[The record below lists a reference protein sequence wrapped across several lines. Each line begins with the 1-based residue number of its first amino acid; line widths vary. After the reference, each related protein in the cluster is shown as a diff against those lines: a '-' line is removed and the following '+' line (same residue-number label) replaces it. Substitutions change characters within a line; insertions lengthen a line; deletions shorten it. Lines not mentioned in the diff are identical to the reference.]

1 MIEAGQRSSGAAG
14 QMVRGAILA
23 GGGATR
29 FEGKPKGLER
39 VGGERILDRLVRVM
53 TAALGGPPL
62 LVANAPD
69 AGSWRPDLRVI
80 PDVRPGL
87 GSLGGIYTAVVE
99 APAPVVCV
107 AWDMPF
113 VPDAL
118 VARLAA
124 GLARFDAVLPRS
136 DGRRGV
142 EPLCAA
148 YGPACAEAIARSL
161 DEGDLRAIAFHAR
174 IGVDI
179 LPLTEVERYGDPAAL
194 FFNVNT
200 ADDLARADELWRR
213 PGSSP
218 SSDARTPARPR

>member
-1 MIEAGQRSSGAAG
+1 VEADPPRRRPAAPLP
-14 QMVRGAILA
+14 RGAILA

-29 FEGKPKGLER
+29 FAGKPKGLEF

-53 TAALGGPPL
+53 TEALGELPL

-69 AGSWRPDLRVI
+69 APSWRPDLRTVA
-80 PDVRPGL
+80 DVRPGL
-87 GSLGGIYTAVVE
+87 GALGGIYTAVVS

-113 VPDAL
+113 VSESLIRAL
-118 VARLAA
+118 AD
-124 GLARFDAVLPRS
+124 GLVDHDAVLPQS

-148 YGPACAEAIARSL
+148 YGPACERAIALSL
-161 DEGDLRAIAFHAR
+161 EAGDLRAISFHDR
-174 IGVDI
+174 IQVGI
-179 LPLTEVERYGDPAAL
+179 LPLEQVRTLADPDLL

-200 ADDLARADELWRR
+200 ADDLTKADDLWRR
-213 PGSSP
+213 RASS
-218 SSDARTPARPR
+218 R